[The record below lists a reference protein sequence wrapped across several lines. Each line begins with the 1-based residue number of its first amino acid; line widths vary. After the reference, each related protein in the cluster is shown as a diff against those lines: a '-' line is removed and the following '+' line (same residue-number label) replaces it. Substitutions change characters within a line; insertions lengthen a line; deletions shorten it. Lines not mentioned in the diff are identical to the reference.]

1 MRRFWSLTRWILV
14 VALLFFPESSC
25 TVKVGGGPYLVGK
38 YLNSD
43 EDVKAA
49 KKNNSEFL
57 TRTYAREADFYRHRH
72 QPAKTAGPAGQS
84 GAETPY
90 EGPEYCIAMSGGGS
104 RSAAFNIGVLA
115 GLSDLHDKNKDTGK
129 DETILD
135 KVDTISS
142 VSGGSYASGW
152 YFAQHYNEYNP
163 EKNQSSSQTQAIPSE
178 DEFQRKLFDPG
189 PNGTYPDGTYQGWI
203 AGRSSVIPLYVQAE
217 GILSDVAFIPV
228 NLFANGLFGWH
239 ANTTPGRRI
248 YQGRLER
255 TYFEGPERN
264 VSITFPDL
272 AAFVYDRNLPLPIVD
287 TSALIYDDAMHHGSL
302 MGNSVFEFT
311 PYSYGSD
318 AYSYTHEP
326 EEDCTSKVSYKR
338 SLYTGDKPVDF
349 ATAVA
354 ISGAAL
360 DTPNVVQGASQQM
373 FFSALNAD
381 TGYNIPNKNQCPKT
395 TLPEMLIPFP
405 FYYPYG
411 WARDM
416 TGHSIYLTDGGYSD
430 NLAAYGAV
438 RRLCKNI
445 IIVDA
450 ETDPLY
456 TFSSYYKLKNAV
468 RSEMGARLSVDG
480 IYEDP
485 ADATNNP
492 AEVTDQ
498 PPGWRFDNSK
508 PIMKGRVESF
518 PLGETNV
525 SLNVAYIKL
534 SGSKDD
540 SPKYGRNT
548 RADWEND
555 EKCRAEQTKYKKSD
569 ADYPSC
575 FPHTHS
581 ESLTKSQYL
590 GLVELGR
597 AIVHAHR
604 EELLEGI
611 GMRPEE
617 AKQVWSCFDTISNT
631 ETCK

>member
-1 MRRFWSLTRWILV
+1 MRRFSWLLRWTLV
-14 VALLFFPESSC
+14 VVLLCSPESSC
-25 TVKVGGGPYLVGK
+25 TVRVGGGSYLVGK

-43 EDVKAA
+43 ENVKAA
-49 KKNNSEFL
+49 KRNNSEFL
-57 TRTYAREADFYRHRH
+57 KRTYASEADFYRHRH
-72 QPAKTAGPAGQS
+72 QPGKSSGPASQS
-84 GAETPY
+84 GAENPY

-142 VSGGSYASGW
+142 VSGGSYASSW
-152 YFAQHYNEYNP
+152 YFARHYNEYQSEEKQTP
-163 EKNQSSSQTQAIPSE
+163 E
-178 DEFQRKLFDPG
+178 DDFQRELFDPAG
-189 PNGTYPDGTYQGWI
+189 NYQKWI
-203 AGRSSVIPLYVQAE
+203 ADRSSVIPFSVEVE
-217 GILSDVAFIPV
+217 GVVGDAAFIPV

-239 ANTTPGRRI
+239 SNTTPGRRI

-264 VSITFPDL
+264 ASITFPDL
-272 AAFVYDRNLPLPIVD
+272 ATLVYDRNLPLPIVD

-318 AYSYTHEP
+318 AYSYIPAESNG
-326 EEDCTSKVSYKR
+326 ECTDKLPGTYRR
-338 SLYTGDKPVDF
+338 SSFEGDKPVDF

-360 DTPNVVQGASQQM
+360 DTPDLVQGASQQM
-373 FFSALNAD
+373 LFSALNVD

-395 TLPEMLIPFP
+395 TPLEMLIPFP

-416 TGHSIYLTDGGYSD
+416 TGHSIYLTDGGYAD
-430 NLAAYGAV
+430 NLAAYGEV

-468 RSEMGARLSVDG
+468 RSEMGARMSVDG

-485 ADATNNP
+485 A
-492 AEVTDQ
+492 EVNDR
-498 PPGWRFDNSK
+498 PSGWRFK
-508 PIMKGRVESF
+508 EREPIMKGRVKSI
-518 PLGETNV
+518 PLGENDV
-525 SLNVAYIKL
+525 KLNIAYIKL
-534 SGSKDD
+534 SVSDD
-540 SPKYGRNT
+540 DLPKYGPHAKDEWN
-548 RADWEND
+548 ND
-555 EKCRAEQTKYKKSD
+555 KKCRETRSGFSESEAERM
-569 ADYPSC
+569 SC
-575 FPHTHS
+575 FPNYSGNT
-581 ESLTKSQYL
+581 LTQSQYF

-597 AIVHAHR
+597 AIVQIHKK
-604 EELLEGI
+604 ELLEGI
-611 GMRPEE
+611 GMTPEE
-617 AKQVWSCFDTISNT
+617 ARQVCSYFDTSKNKYT
-631 ETCK
+631 ELCK